1 MKRCLHCGAPLPDEA
16 RFCLSCMKRQKAP
29 LLWPV
34 EKRKYKP
41 KALKKVVP
49 LVLCAGVIVCFL
61 LWGKNPEQ
69 AEKHPIVPVSSPH
82 QTVSSETESQRPQ
95 ESRTESESASSQES
109 RVESSSSAEESE
121 KKPVD
126 MTVPGTVSLP
136 DYTES
141 PSSQESEPDTESS
154 APKEEKMS
162 ADELVAAIFE
172 NEQAKMEKMAP
183 KFVWTDEDLGEYA
196 TANGKQEISVA
207 AMTREEWEETS
218 SYEPILS
225 LADATWKVLYGT
237 DSSIGGG
244 SGVYHWKVVTKEE
257 YMDPDYGYEMIHVVI
272 QVQYRVDDPKET
284 IAGVDTLSLIENVN
298 RELSKTAT
306 HVDAVFDSVKGGF
319 ADDMS
324 FRFEPTGDDPSFP
337 HTQAE
342 LEKDIVDR
350 MKWEMAS
357 YSSSSCVYDLR
368 FIEAQTEEHGLL
380 EFTFFMYMGKAE

>member
-1 MKRCLHCGAPLPDEA
+1 M
-16 RFCLSCMKRQKAP
+16 
-29 LLWPV
+29 LWPV

-41 KALKKVVP
+41 KAMKKVVP

-82 QTVSSETESQRPQ
+82 QTVSSETGSQRPQ

-136 DYTES
+136 DHTES
-141 PSSQESEPDTESS
+141 PSSQESEPDTAAS
-154 APKEEKMS
+154 APEEEKMS

-172 NEQAKMEKMAP
+172 NEQAKMAKMAP

-196 TANGKQEISVA
+196 TANGKQEIYVA

-244 SGVYHWKVVTKEE
+244 SGVYHWKIVTK
-257 YMDPDYGYEMIHVVI
+257 
-272 QVQYRVDDPKET
+272 
-284 IAGVDTLSLIENVN
+284 
-298 RELSKTAT
+298 
-306 HVDAVFDSVKGGF
+306 
-319 ADDMS
+319 
-324 FRFEPTGDDPSFP
+324 
-337 HTQAE
+337 
-342 LEKDIVDR
+342 
-350 MKWEMAS
+350 
-357 YSSSSCVYDLR
+357 
-368 FIEAQTEEHGLL
+368 
-380 EFTFFMYMGKAE
+380 

>member
-1 MKRCLHCGAPLPDEA
+1 M
-16 RFCLSCMKRQKAP
+16 
-29 LLWPV
+29 LWPV

-41 KALKKVVP
+41 KAMKKVVP
-49 LVLCAGVIVCFL
+49 LVLCAGVIICFL
-61 LWGKNPEQ
+61 LWGYKPEQ
-69 AEKHPIVPVSSPH
+69 AEKHPAVPVPSPH
-82 QTVSSETESQRPQ
+82 QTASSETDSQRSQ
-95 ESRTESESASSQES
+95 ESHAESESAASSSQES

-126 MTVPGTVSLP
+126 MTVPGTVSRP

-141 PSSQESEPDTESS
+141 PSSQESEPDTAAS

-162 ADELVAAIFE
+162 ADELLAAIFE
-172 NEQAKMEKMAP
+172 NEQAKMAKMAP
-183 KFVWTDEDLGEYA
+183 NFVWTDEDLGEYA
-196 TANGKQEISVA
+196 TANGNQGGYVA
-207 AMTREEWEETS
+207 AITREEWEETS
-218 SYEPILS
+218 SYRPIFR

-237 DSSIGGG
+237 SSSVGGG
-244 SGVYHWKVVTKEE
+244 SGVYHWKIVTKEE
-257 YMDPDYGYEMIHVVI
+257 FIDPDYGYEMIHVVI

-306 HVDAVFDSVKGGF
+306 HVDAVFDGVKGGF
-319 ADDMS
+319 ACDMS
-324 FRFEPTGDDPSFP
+324 FLFDPTGEDSNFP

-350 MKWEMAS
+350 IKWEMAS

-380 EFTFFMYMGKAE
+380 EFTFFLYIRKTE